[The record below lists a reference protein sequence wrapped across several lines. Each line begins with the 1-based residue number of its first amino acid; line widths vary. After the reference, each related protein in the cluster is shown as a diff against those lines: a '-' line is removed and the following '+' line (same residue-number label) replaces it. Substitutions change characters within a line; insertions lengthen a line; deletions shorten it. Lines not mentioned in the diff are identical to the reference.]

1 MKDFRILLS
10 VAFAMA
16 CLGLQAEQLSGSMS
30 NRENAFY
37 ALGADAQL
45 ELEARDFAPNA
56 TVKATLTI
64 HDEFEKELERRGLKF
79 TTDASGAWKGS
90 VPLPTARYGF
100 YRVRVATESGTTL
113 PKVGSRPKGCVTY
126 AVCHAEKERRK
137 LSQED
142 SFFGLFG
149 GAPHLAEWLGFH
161 HRYGWQTP
169 TADAKKGAENLARRR
184 ADAAAGFLR
193 AGVRDAGTAGGQRG
207 RMGRA
212 DAGRG
217 MRDRDGRADAD
228 GGDAGGRAA
237 FGADIS
243 EGSGDPENGN
253 CRVAAGD
260 LCAIQVEWS

>member
-100 YRVRVATESGTTL
+100 YRVRVAVRSL
-113 PKVGSRPKGCVTY
+113 P
-126 AVCHAEKERRK
+126 RREGA
-137 LSQED
+137 QEA
-142 SFFGLFG
+142 F
-149 GAPHLAEWLGFH
+149 
-161 HRYGWQTP
+161 
-169 TADAKKGAENLARRR
+169 
-184 ADAAAGFLR
+184 
-193 AGVRDAGTAGGQRG
+193 AGGFILRTFRRCAPSG
-207 RMGRA
+207 RVARLPPPVWM
-212 DAGRG
+212 
-217 MRDRDGRADAD
+217 ADAD
-228 GGDAGGRAA
+228 RRREERRGEPCQTPR
-237 FGADIS
+237 
-243 EGSGDPENGN
+243 
-253 CRVAAGD
+253 
-260 LCAIQVEWS
+260 